1 MPPVRRWIKLWVTE
15 CLEGS
20 IRYQLQPDERSVW
33 YDLILFAALGSPP
46 GNICDRDG
54 RPFPR
59 SFIASRLNITEALL
73 GTTLDDCKTEGR
85 ITEDDAGIHIIHWD
99 RYQSEYERQK
109 PYRDANKPPDDPDK
123 YIKGKYG
130 DMVQR

>member
-1 MPPVRRWIKLWVTE
+1 MPGQRRWIKLWVSE
-15 CLEGS
+15 CLNGS

-33 YDLILFAALGSPP
+33 YDLLLFSALGNPP
-46 GNICDRDG
+46 GHICDRDS

-73 GTTLDDCKTEGR
+73 ESTLDACKSEGR
-85 ITEDDAGIHIIHWD
+85 ISEDENGLHVIHWEQ
-99 RYQSEYERQK
+99 YQSEYERQK
-109 PYRDANKPPDDPDK
+109 PYRAKQKELDPDK

-130 DMVQR
+130 HMVEE